1 MKLSNFYQ
9 KINSLGE
16 VLHIERED
24 VLQMKVKELIPLLKQ
39 NNIEL

>member
-9 KINSLGE
+9 KINNLGE
-16 VLHIERED
+16 ALHIEKQD
-24 VLQMKVKELIPLLKQ
+24 VLQMKIKELIPLLKE